1 MITLRLGSTHYL
13 VIILKELDDNPQV
26 GVEVFHSGSSHHV
39 GSILGVRVTSLPVG
53 QDEARVSRLHLQGGV
68 G

>member
-1 MITLRLGSTHYL
+1 MITLTLGFTHCL

-26 GVEVFHSGSSHHV
+26 GVH
-39 GSILGVRVTSLPVG
+39 TLPCYNT
-53 QDEARVSRLHLQGGV
+53 EGV

>member
-1 MITLRLGSTHYL
+1 MTTLRLGSTHYL

-26 GVEVFHSGSSHHV
+26 GVH
-39 GSILGVRVTSLPVG
+39 TLPCYNT
-53 QDEARVSRLHLQGGV
+53 EGV